1 MTNSGLQTTTIP
13 LYLPD
18 PHATLPQYA
27 DDEPA
32 HDSFGR
38 RINYLRISLTDRCNF
53 RCVYC
58 MPAVGTQFLPRP
70 ELLTTD
76 ELLLVVRAAAAAGFQ
91 KIRLTGGEPTL
102 RPDLVEI
109 VTAIKATPGITHVA
123 MTTNALRLAKLA
135 QPLKEAGL
143 DRVNISID
151 TLDPAKFRQVT
162 RGGKLDMVWEGI
174 QAADQVGLH
183 PIKLNAV
190 VVRGLNDEEVPQ
202 LAALT
207 LRYPWEMR
215 FIEVM
220 PLTGV
225 ADVAEDGVVKSE
237 ELIAQLEQIHGPL
250 EDLGLAPTD
259 SARRYRIPGAKG
271 KLGFIS
277 AVSDPFCATCN
288 RMRLTADGR
297 LHLCLLRD
305 NELDLR
311 AAIRGGAGQA
321 QIEQLVRHAVAMKPW
336 GHGLPEHVLPTLR
349 GMSQL
354 GG

>member
-1 MTNSGLQTTTIP
+1 MPVYDT
-13 LYLPD
+13 
-18 PHATLPQYA
+18 
-27 DDEPA
+27 DEAA

-58 MPAVGTQFLPRP
+58 MPAVGMQFLPRP
-70 ELLTTD
+70 ELLTND

-102 RPDLVEI
+102 RPDLVEL
-109 VTAIKATPGITHVA
+109 VRSIKDTPGIEHVA
-123 MTTNALRLAKLA
+123 MTTNGLRLGKLA
-135 QPLKEAGL
+135 QPLKDAGL
-143 DRVNISID
+143 DRVNVSID
-151 TLDPAKFRQVT
+151 TLDPQKFRQMT
-162 RGGKLDMVWEGI
+162 RGGKLDMVWDGI
-174 QAADQVGLH
+174 AEADRVGLH

-190 VVRGLNDEEVPQ
+190 IVRGLNDDEVPQ

-207 LRYPWEMR
+207 LQHRWEMR

-225 ADVAEDGVVKSE
+225 ANVAEDGVVKSE
-237 ELIAQLEQIHGPL
+237 ELIVQIEAIHGAL
-250 EDLGLAPTD
+250 ESLGLAPSD
-259 SARRYRIPGAKG
+259 SARRFRIPGAKG

-305 NELDLR
+305 DELDLR
-311 AAIRGGAGQA
+311 AAIRAGATQDQVE
-321 QIEQLVRHAVAMKPW
+321 QIIRHAVALKPW

>member
-1 MTNSGLQTTTIP
+1 MPTDDLRSTTIP
-13 LYLPD
+13 IYTSDSRPAMPAYD
-18 PHATLPQYA
+18 TEA
-27 DDEPA
+27 PA
-32 HDSFGR
+32 HDGFGR

-58 MPAVGTQFLPRP
+58 MPALGMQFLPRP
-70 ELLTTD
+70 ELLTSD
-76 ELLLVVRAAAAAGFQ
+76 ELLRVVRAAAAAGFQ

-102 RPDLVEI
+102 RPDLVEL
-109 VTAIKATPGITHVA
+109 VRAIKATPGIEHVA
-123 MTTNALRLAKLA
+123 MTTNALRLGKLA
-135 QPLKEAGL
+135 QPLKDAGL

-151 TLDPAKFRQVT
+151 TLDPQKFRQVT
-162 RGGKLDMVWEGI
+162 RGGKLEMVWDGI
-174 QAADQVGLH
+174 AEADRVGLH

-190 VVRGLNDEEVPQ
+190 VVRGLNEEEAPQ

-207 LRYPWEMR
+207 LQHRWEMR

-225 ADVAEDGVVKSE
+225 ADVAQDGVVKSE
-237 ELIAQLEQIHGPL
+237 ELIAQLEAIHGPL
-250 EDLGLAPTD
+250 ESLGLAAAD
-259 SARRYRIPGAKG
+259 SARRFRIPGAPG

-277 AVSDPFCATCN
+277 AVSDPFCSTCN

-305 NELDLR
+305 DEVDLR
-311 AAIRGGAGQA
+311 AELRAGATQA
-321 QIEQLVRHAVAMKPW
+321 RIEQIIRHAVALKPW